1 MDLRD
6 CRNGLKTALRTVPTL
21 NVQDLRDM
29 PDVPCAMVMP
39 EAPFDFG
46 ATFDGSERPTFCILV
61 LVRYTDVLD
70 AQEKMDAFLSTE
82 GAHSIPAVIA
92 ANSTLG
98 GLVSACVIKELK
110 SYSVVSL
117 IDGGLR
123 YLSAEIVVELWD

>member
-1 MDLRD
+1 MDLSD
-6 CRNGLKTALRTVPTL
+6 CRNGLKNALRKVPTL
-21 NVQDLRDM
+21 HVQDLRDQ

-39 EAPFDFG
+39 EAPFDYG
-46 ATFDGSERPTFCILV
+46 STFDGSERPRFCILI
-61 LVRYTDVLD
+61 LVRYSDTLD

-82 GAHSIPAVIA
+82 GPNSVITA
-92 ANSTLG
+92 LASDNTLG
-98 GLVSACVIKELK
+98 GLVHACEVKDLK